1 MRKYSNKY
9 KLMISTANAF
19 LRTRARAAMSL
30 LYRQVF
36 GDFSSSTRELVTGSE
51 IVSSVYR
58 HTGKSGES
66 REKRYESGKYISRN
80 HGILKPPDTLAELV

>member
-1 MRKYSNKY
+1 MFRSNVTFVSDQRFVYMRKYSNKY

-36 GDFSSSTRELVTGSE
+36 GDFSSSTR
-51 IVSSVYR
+51 
-58 HTGKSGES
+58 
-66 REKRYESGKYISRN
+66 
-80 HGILKPPDTLAELV
+80 GIGQVCIFK

>member
-36 GDFSSSTRELVTGSE
+36 GDFSSSTRGIGHLR
-51 IVSSVYR
+51 IV
-58 HTGKSGES
+58 
-66 REKRYESGKYISRN
+66 YIKLLSTTYIT
-80 HGILKPPDTLAELV
+80 HPA

>member
-36 GDFSSSTRELVTGSE
+36 GDFSSSTRGIGQVRIVNLKYIDSLTGPLLTLFLLPLS
-51 IVSSVYR
+51 VSSG
-58 HTGKSGES
+58 T
-66 REKRYESGKYISRN
+66 I
-80 HGILKPPDTLAELV
+80 

>member
-36 GDFSSSTRELVTGSE
+36 GDFSSSTRGIGQVPSKVIISVTLLLLACF
-51 IVSSVYR
+51 VSKALLRTYQ
-58 HTGKSGES
+58 K
-66 REKRYESGKYISRN
+66 
-80 HGILKPPDTLAELV
+80 L

>member
-36 GDFSSSTRELVTGSE
+36 GDFSSSTRGIGQVPSKVPSKVIISVTLLLLACF
-51 IVSSVYR
+51 VSKALLRTYQ
-58 HTGKSGES
+58 K
-66 REKRYESGKYISRN
+66 
-80 HGILKPPDTLAELV
+80 L